1 MAEKRKRTGAG
12 KRGWLVLAV
21 LLAGVLALVA
31 FQAGWFAKPAAP
43 AAALPPVA
51 VKPALT
57 VRVVCPQRQEWPKT
71 LEAYGNVAPWQE
83 AVIGA
88 EISNYRL
95 ADVRVN
101 VGDRVRQGE
110 LLALVATE
118 SVVAELALSQA
129 MVSEAE
135 AALAEARGNAE
146 RARQLQPSGAMTSQQ
161 FCQYLSAE
169 LMASAR
175 VSAASARVQMDRL
188 RLAQTR
194 ILAPDDGVIS
204 ARAASVGSLVQPG
217 MELFRLIRG
226 GRLEWRAE
234 VTAAELARLSPGL
247 PVDITTPQGGQVTG
261 RVRMV
266 GPTVDPQTRYGVVYV
281 DLVPAGEAEGG
292 ALLRAG
298 MFVRGDFDLGRAPVL
313 TLPQSAVLLRDGFA
327 YVFCLEKGER
337 VAQVKVGI
345 GRRSQALL
353 EIVSGLAADTPVV
366 ASGVGFLTDGDLV
379 RCMDAPLTTN
389 AAAAKVD

>member
-1 MAEKRKRTGAG
+1 MAEKRKKAVGAE
-12 KRGWLVLAV
+12 RWLLAVAV
-21 LLAGVLALVA
+21 LLAGAAALVA
-31 FQAGWFAKPAAP
+31 YQAGWLATSTAP
-43 AAALPPVA
+43 AAAPSAPA
-51 VKPALT
+51 PQPALT
-57 VRVVCPQRQEWPKT
+57 VRVVRPQSQEWSKSI
-71 LEAYGNVAPWQE
+71 EAYGNVAPWQE

-95 ADVRVN
+95 ADVLVN
-101 VGDRVRQGE
+101 VGDRVRRGD
-110 LLALVATE
+110 LLAQVASE
-118 SVVAELALSQA
+118 SVAAELALSHA
-129 MVSEAE
+129 LVSEAA

-146 RARQLQPSGAMTSQQ
+146 RARQLQPSGAITSQQ
-161 FCQYLSAE
+161 ICQYLAAE
-169 LMASAR
+169 QMASAR
-175 VSAASARVQMDRL
+175 VAAASARVQMDLL
-188 RLAQTR
+188 RMVQTR
-194 ILAPDDGVIS
+194 IVAPDDGVIS

-217 MELFRLIRG
+217 QELFRLIRG

-247 PVDITTPQGGQVTG
+247 PVVITTPQGGQVTG

-281 DLVPAGEAEGG
+281 DLAPASEAEGG
-292 ALLRAG
+292 TLLRAG

-345 GRRSQALL
+345 GRRSQAML

-366 ASGVGFLTDGDLV
+366 AAGVGFLTDGDLV
-379 RCMDAPLTTN
+379 RCVDTPLTTN

>member
-1 MAEKRKRTGAG
+1 MREKRHKAVIWP
-12 KRGWLVLAV
+12 RGRIAL
-21 LLAGVLALVA
+21 LLAGAAALVA
-31 FQAGWFAKPAAP
+31 YQAGWFAKSTVP
-43 AAALPPVA
+43 AAATPVA
-51 VKPALT
+51 APQPALT
-57 VRVVCPQRQEWPKT
+57 VRAVRPQWQEWPKAI
-71 LEAYGNVAPWQE
+71 EAYGNVAPWQE

-95 ADVRVN
+95 ADVLVS
-101 VGDRVRQGE
+101 VGDRVRRGD
-110 LLALVATE
+110 LLAQVASA
-118 SVVAELALSQA
+118 SVAAELALSQA

-161 FCQYLSAE
+161 ICQYLAAE
-169 LMASAR
+169 QMASAR
-175 VSAASARVQMDRL
+175 VATASARVQMDLL
-188 RLAQTR
+188 RMVQTR
-194 ILAPDDGVIS
+194 IVAPDDGVIS

-247 PVDITTPQGGQVTG
+247 PVVITTPQGGLVTG
-261 RVRMV
+261 RIRMI

-281 DLVPAGEAEGG
+281 DLAPAGEDEGG
-292 ALLRAG
+292 TLLRAG

-313 TLPQSAVLLRDGFA
+313 ALPQSAVLLRDGFA
-327 YVFCLEKGER
+327 YVFCLEPGAR

-345 GRRSQALL
+345 GRRRQAML
-353 EIVSGLAADTPVV
+353 EIVSGLVADTPVV
-366 ASGVGFLTDGDLV
+366 AAGVGFLTDGDLV
-379 RCMDAPLTTN
+379 RCVEAPPTTN